1 MTTRINLL
9 DWRAERRELRKKQ
22 FKILMGLGLGGGVL
36 IAAGAWFFVSHEL
49 DSQQARN
56 DLLRAEIREMDQKIK
71 EIQDLEKVR
80 NNLLARMQ
88 VIEELQA
95 NRSAMVHFFD
105 ELLNTLPDG
114 ISLTLLKEQ
123 GTKLTIN
130 GLADSNGRIS
140 TYMKNLDAS
149 PWFKDPRLVVIKSN
163 EKDRRR
169 KSEFTLTVTMLSR
182 AGDKAQAADAAEV
195 SE

>member
-9 DWRAERRELRKKQ
+9 DWRGERRERRKKQ
-22 FKILMGLGLGGGVL
+22 FAALMGAGLGAGL
-36 IAAGAWFFVSHEL
+36 LAAGLAWGLVSAAL
-49 DSQQARN
+49 DNQQERN
-56 DLLRAEIREMDQKIK
+56 EYLRAEIREMDQKIK
-71 EIQDLEKVR
+71 EIEELEKVR

-105 ELLNTLPDG
+105 EVLNTLPDG
-114 ISLTLLKEQ
+114 VSLTSLKEQ

-149 PWFKDPRLVVIKSN
+149 QWFKDPRLVVIKSN
-163 EKDRRR
+163 DKDRRR

-182 AGDKAQAADAAEV
+182 AGDKQATGEAEV
-195 SE
+195 VE